1 MVVAGAEAREAGR
14 PGSGHPLP
22 VPWRGGFNS
31 GSTGGSSSPE
41 GDLQGALA
49 ELDRGRFSPRGNPPL
64 ILSAPASLGSPRDP
78 RAGRERGRRPQ
89 HHEAVVGRAAAWRPA
104 LRTR

>member
-31 GSTGGSSSPE
+31 SSTGGSSNPE
-41 GDLQGALA
+41 GDLQGAPA
-49 ELDRGRFSPRGNPPL
+49 ELDPGRFSPRGNPPL
-64 ILSAPASLGSPRDP
+64 IIWAPASLGSPRDP
-78 RAGRERGRRPQ
+78 RAGRERRRRPQ
-89 HHEAVVGRAAAWRPA
+89 HHEAVVGRAAARRPA